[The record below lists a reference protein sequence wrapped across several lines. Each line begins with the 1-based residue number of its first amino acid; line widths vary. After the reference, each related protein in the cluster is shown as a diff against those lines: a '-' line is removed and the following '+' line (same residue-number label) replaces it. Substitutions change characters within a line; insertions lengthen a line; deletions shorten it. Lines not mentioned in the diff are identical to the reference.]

1 MAGNIEGIEAANGN
15 RLVTVGQIPEESTRD
30 TPEPTFYTIKKGDTL
45 WKIASSFYKDG
56 SKYPII
62 VEANIEVIKNADLI
76 YPGQAIR
83 IPELA

>member
-45 WKIASSFYKDG
+45 RKIASSFYKDG
-56 SKYPII
+56 SKYRGCQKCRP
-62 VEANIEVIKNADLI
+62 NLPKTGNSH
-76 YPGQAIR
+76 P
-83 IPELA
+83 